1 MGEGLGGVLVVGAR
15 GVGEAYARMQ
25 PRANYMIAAYEETR
39 KLTFRLALLFVLCF
53 P

>member
-15 GVGEAYARMQ
+15 EAYARMQ